1 MDTLNVV
8 ILLTSS
14 SGTTSTSGRLHFGGS
29 LSDEF
34 GAGFITDGGNEGL
47 EVLSVSRGT
56 ALFEEVGDLVGGYYK
71 KARLGCFDNTD

>member
-14 SGTTSTSGRLHFGGS
+14 SGTTSTSGRLHFLGS

-34 GAGFITDGGNEGL
+34 SAGLGSDGGNEGL
-47 EVLSVSRGT
+47 EVLGVSRGT
-56 ALFEEVGDLVGGYYK
+56 ALLEEVGDLVSGYYK
-71 KARLGCFDNTD
+71 MARLGIDSTN